1 MQPRVLFLSAQP
13 RLALHDVA
21 AHCLALVHVCP
32 CARRAR
38 RPARCGVSLQAALRL
53 PPLPALWSTEALL
66 LPCACSSQVGTAL
79 ILEKDPRPGLA
90 GHLID
95 FLRFTTGGCMFKCV
109 RKPEI

>member
-1 MQPRVLFLSAQP
+1 MMSRHIAWRWCMCAPAHAERG
-13 RLALHDVA
+13 ALQGV
-21 AHCLALVHVCP
+21 VCP
-32 CARRAR
+32 CK
-38 RPARCGVSLQAALRL
+38 RL
-53 PPLPALWSTEALL
+53 CAYPPLPALWSTEALL